1 MKYWLGFILLTF
13 LTACRAT
20 IPSEAITNNAINEL
34 KDVTATVEHIQATTP
49 AQCKTEALTANL
61 NAIKT
66 QISSVSGQ
74 IKNISLACET
84 EKNVL
89 EEKLTVRNIIIL
101 ALAGA
106 LILLSVLFLKLK

>member
-1 MKYWLGFILLTF
+1 MKYWLGYILIPL
-13 LTACRAT
+13 LVGCKAT

-34 KDVTATVEHIQATTP
+34 NGVTATVEHIQATTP

-89 EEKLTVRNIIIL
+89 EEKLTVRNIIIFS
-101 ALAGA
+101 LAGA
-106 LILLSVLFLKLK
+106 LIFLFVLFFKLK